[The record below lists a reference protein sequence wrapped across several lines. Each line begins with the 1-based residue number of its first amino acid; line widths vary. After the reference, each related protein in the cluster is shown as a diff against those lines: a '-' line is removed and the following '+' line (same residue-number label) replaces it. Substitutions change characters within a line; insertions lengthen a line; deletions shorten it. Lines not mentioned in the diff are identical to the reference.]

1 MKIDV
6 SELSADLIVSLD
18 DATEVFVTH
27 ATDCVEAEGMEHG
40 QSRTLWDGS
49 VLVRHGDRIVWLQ
62 GLPVAAR
69 AGTEVTAA

>member
-6 SELSADLIVSLD
+6 SEISADLIVSLD
-18 DATEVFVTH
+18 DATKVFVAH
-27 ATDCVEAEGMEHG
+27 ATDCVEVDGLEHG
-40 QSRTLWDGS
+40 QSRTLWDCS

>member
-6 SELSADLIVSLD
+6 SEISADLIVSLD

-27 ATDCVEAEGMEHG
+27 AADCVEAEGLAHG